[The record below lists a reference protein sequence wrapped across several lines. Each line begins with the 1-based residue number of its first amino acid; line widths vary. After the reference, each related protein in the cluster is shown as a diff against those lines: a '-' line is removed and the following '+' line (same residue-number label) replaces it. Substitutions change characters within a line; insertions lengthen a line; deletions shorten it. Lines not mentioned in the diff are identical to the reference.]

1 MRYFSLFLMSLLSF
15 LHLGAHAQLPDIQRI
30 EPPFWW
36 VGMQNPELQLL
47 VHGKDLAQATVSVSY
62 PGVRLGETVRT
73 DNPNYVFLTL
83 HLAPGTKPGLVPL
96 VFGQGKQSRTVNYEV
111 RAKSPAQGRG
121 QGFDQSDLIY
131 LLMPDRFANGD
142 PTNDYVAGMLEKPD
156 RKAPFGRHGGDLQGV
171 IGKLDY
177 LQDLGATALW
187 LNPVLENDM
196 PASSY
201 HGYAITDFYAVD
213 RRFGG
218 NDAYLRLIE
227 QAHARGLKVV
237 QDMVANHIGSSH
249 WWMKDLPA
257 QDWVHQFPA
266 FTRSNYRLAVIS
278 DPHAS
283 QADSAQMTNGW
294 FDTTMPDLN
303 QNNRLLA
310 RYLVQNSLWWI
321 EYAGIDGIRM
331 DTYPYP
337 DKDFMAHWTR
347 EVLREYPRFNIVGE
361 VWIHS
366 AAITAYWLK
375 NTFNRD
381 GYQSTLPSV
390 TDFPVF
396 EAATRAFNEPTGWAD
411 GLSRLYHVLAEDFV
425 YEKPENNVIFLDN
438 HDVTRY
444 FTSVRENLGSFKLG
458 LAFLLTTRG
467 IPQVYYGTEILMTG
481 DGGFHPG
488 VRKDFPG
495 GWPGDATD
503 AFRPEGRTPAQNEAF
518 NYLRTLANW
527 RKRTPVVHHGK
538 LTHFLPENETYVYF
552 RHDGQACVMVA
563 LNNSDQP
570 KTLDTKRF
578 AEVMAGYATARN
590 VLTGEQLTQLGTLA
604 LPAKSA
610 TVLELGK

>member
-1 MRYFSLFLMSLLSF
+1 MSLLSF
-15 LHLGAHAQLPDIQRI
+15 LHLGAPAQTPDIQRI

-36 VGMQNPELQLL
+36 VGMKNPELQLM
-47 VHGKDLAQATVSVSY
+47 VHGKDLAQASVSVSY
-62 PGVRLGETVRT
+62 PGVRLAETVRT
-73 DNPNYVFLTL
+73 DNPNYLFITL
-83 HLAPGTKPGLVPL
+83 HLAPGAKPGLVPL
-96 VFGQGKQSRTVNYEV
+96 VFGQGKQARTVNYEV
-111 RAKSPAQGRG
+111 RAKSAAQGRI

-142 PTNDYVAGMLEKPD
+142 PTNDQVAGMLEKPD

-171 IGKLDY
+171 INQLDY
-177 LQDLGATALW
+177 LKDLGTTALW

-201 HGYAITDFYAVD
+201 HGYAITDFYRVD
-213 RRFGG
+213 RRFGD
-218 NDAYLRLIE
+218 NDAYLKLID
-227 QAHARGLKVV
+227 QAHQRGLKVI

-257 QDWVHQFPA
+257 PDWVHQFPE

-283 QADSAQMTNGW
+283 QADSTQMTKGW

-310 RYLVQNSLWWI
+310 QYLIQNTLWWI
-321 EYAGIDGIRM
+321 EYSGIDGIRM

-337 DKDFMAHWTR
+337 DKDFMARWVR
-347 EVLREYPRFNIVGE
+347 EVLQEYPQFNIVGE

-366 AAITAYWLK
+366 AAISAYWLK

-381 GYQSTLPSV
+381 GYQSTLPSL
-390 TDFPVF
+390 TDFPVY
-396 EAATRAFNEPTGWAD
+396 EAVTRAFNEPTGWAD

-438 HDVTRY
+438 HDVSRY
-444 FTSVRENLGSFKLG
+444 FTSVKQNPASFKMG
-458 LAFLLTTRG
+458 LAFLLTMRG
-467 IPQVYYGTEILMTG
+467 IPQVYYGTEIMMPG
-481 DGGFHPG
+481 DGGFHPD

-495 GWPGDATD
+495 GWPGDAQN

-527 RKRTPVVHHGK
+527 RKTARVVHHGK
-538 LTHFLPENETYVYF
+538 LTHFLPENDTYVYF
-552 RHDGQACVMVA
+552 RHNERECVMVVF
-563 LNNSDQP
+563 NNSDQP
-570 KTLDTKRF
+570 KTLTTKRF
-578 AEVMAGYATARN
+578 AEVMAGYTTARN
-590 VLTGEQLTQLGTLA
+590 VLTGEQLTSLGTLA